1 MTMLTMKRSDAN
13 RFAMRRMILL
23 LPLGLASACIQ
34 VKAPDKPIEINLNV
48 NIRQEVVVSLRDD
61 VKNLD
66 PKFPGVF

>member
-1 MTMLTMKRSDAN
+1 MLTMKRSDAN